1 MGAVSHQAPGPVIGA
16 PKRGGLI
23 PFLDRGWRTIATGFC
38 FTLFGLGGLVLA
50 LLVFPAIRLFVR
62 DGEKRASAAQ
72 LSVHKAWRI
81 FIDIMRDTG
90 AISYETD
97 GVERLKDLRG
107 TIVVAN
113 HPSLIDVVFLMAF
126 MRRTRAVVKEGVWK
140 NPFMAGVVSAA
151 RYIPNHRDPDRLV
164 EECAKALRE
173 GYNLVIFPEG
183 SRTPPGQLRR
193 YQKGF
198 AHIALAA
205 GAPVQVC
212 TIVVDPPWLLKGTPW
227 RRIPDRKPHWII
239 KVHERIDTVEQ
250 YGKDRSPTAVRRLAT
265 DVGDRIEG
273 LLSE

>member
-1 MGAVSHQAPGPVIGA
+1 MGAVSHIPPGASAGRP
-16 PKRGGLI
+16 RGLASA
-23 PFLDRGWRTIATGFC
+23 LDKGWRTIATGFC
-38 FTLFGLGGLVLA
+38 FALFGLGGLVLA
-50 LLVFPAIRLFVR
+50 LFVFPAIALFVR
-62 DGEKRASAAQ
+62 NPEKRAGAAQ
-72 LSVHKAWRI
+72 VSVHKAWRI

-90 AISYETD
+90 AISYETH
-97 GVERLKDLRG
+97 GVGQLKDLRG

-164 EECAKALRE
+164 EECAQALKE

-183 SRTPPGQLRR
+183 SRTPPGQPRR

-239 KVHERIDTVEQ
+239 RVHERIDTVEQ
-250 YGKDRSPTAVRRLAT
+250 YGKDRSPMAVRRLAT

>member
-1 MGAVSHQAPGPVIGA
+1 M
-16 PKRGGLI
+16 
-23 PFLDRGWRTIATGFC
+23 LDKAWRTVGTGFC
-38 FTLFGLGGLVLA
+38 FGLFGVGGLVLA
-50 LLVFPAIRLFVR
+50 LLVFPAFNLFIRNPTRRAEVAQASVHKSWRLFVAIMAAT
-62 DGEKRASAAQ
+62 RA
-72 LSVHKAWRI
+72 L
-81 FIDIMRDTG
+81 
-90 AISYETD
+90 SYETK
-97 GVERLKDLRG
+97 GVEGLKSLRG

-126 MRRTRAVVKEGVWK
+126 MRRTRAVVKEGVWR

-164 EECAKALRE
+164 AECAQALKE

-183 SRTPPGQLRR
+183 SRTPPGQKRR

-227 RRIPDRKPHWII
+227 RRIPDRRPHWAIR
-239 KVHERIDTVEQ
+239 VHERIDTVGQ
-250 YGKDRSPTAVRRLAT
+250 YGYDRTAAAVRQLAT
-265 DVGDRIEG
+265 DVGERIED
-273 LLSE
+273 LLRE